1 MRGLC
6 CGAASESSFRKQ
18 PSVRGF
24 RDDAPMVG
32 SDPPPW
38 QGRNLGAV
46 LVGLH

>member
-1 MRGLC
+1 MPGLC
-6 CGAASESSFRKQ
+6 CCATSESSLRKQ

-32 SDPPPW
+32 SDSSPW